1 MLSKGIKLLKEVQHL
16 ILKNGINIVKLFFY
30 ESHSLWAPQMNEE
43 QNRCNVWKITTKEEC
58 KYL

>member
-30 ESHSLWAPQMNEE
+30 ESHSL
-43 QNRCNVWKITTKEEC
+43 
-58 KYL
+58 